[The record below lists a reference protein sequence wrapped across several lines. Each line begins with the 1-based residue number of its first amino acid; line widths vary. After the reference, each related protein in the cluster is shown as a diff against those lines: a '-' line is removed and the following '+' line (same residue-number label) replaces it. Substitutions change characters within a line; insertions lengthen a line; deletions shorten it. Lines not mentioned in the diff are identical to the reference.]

1 MGHKTHP
8 VGFRLG
14 VTVPG
19 NEHPVRDWQA
29 RWFAAKP
36 ARYREQVAEDIAVRR
51 VLDEQYTD
59 AGISRVDIEREQDLS
74 VSVHTARPGIVIG
87 RGGQRVEE
95 LRKALEKAARRR
107 VRLNVIEI
115 RQPELDAYLVA
126 RNIADQLERR
136 VAYRRAVRQTV
147 QRTSQAGAR
156 GVKVQ
161 IAGRLGGAEIA
172 RREKAMDGRVPL
184 HTLRADIDYG
194 FAEASTTMGRI
205 GVKVWI
211 YRGSLTPQ
219 QRIRPAGT
227 DDTAPI
233 AAPTPEPAAEEPG
246 PVAET
251 PAPAV
256 EETAPAEEA
265 SAPEPAEDPA
275 PQAETTTEEAGSD
288 ASA

>member
-1 MGHKTHP
+1 VGNKTHP
-8 VGFRLG
+8 IGFRLG
-14 VTVPG
+14 IVK
-19 NEHPVRDWQA
+19 DWQT
-29 RWFAAKP
+29 RWFAAKQED
-36 ARYREQVAEDIAVRR
+36 YRALVKEDIGIRNV
-51 VLDEQYTD
+51 VMEGNED
-59 AGISRVDIEREQDLS
+59 AGISRVEIERGTNEL
-74 VSVHTARPGIVIG
+74 VVTAHTARPGIVIG
-87 RGGQRVEE
+87 RGGAKVDEM
-95 LRKALEKAARRR
+95 RKQLEQLTNGR
-107 VRLNVIEI
+107 VRLNVQEI
-115 RQPELDAYLVA
+115 RQPELDAFLVA

-246 PVAET
+246 PVAEA

-265 SAPEPAEDPA
+265 SAPEPAGEPA
-275 PQAETTTEEAGSD
+275 PQAEATTEEMGSD